1 MKNTA
6 AKEKIILFTCNW
18 HAFSSLEAA
27 GKENLGYSP
36 ALIPIRISCLGRI
49 TPGIILK
56 AFEGGAAGVCLV
68 GCPEGD
74 CRYQNG
80 NREAFGIYQES
91 KKLLGL
97 LGFNIDL
104 LQFHQNEAGDGE
116 SFQKQIE
123 QLLKYIQEDRKTR

>member
-6 AKEKIILFTCNW
+6 AKQKIILFTCNW

-36 ALIPIRISCLGRI
+36 AVIPIRISCLGRI

-68 GCPEGD
+68 GCPDGE
-74 CRYQNG
+74 CRYQTG
-80 NREAFGIYQES
+80 NREAYGIYQES
-91 KKLLGL
+91 KKLLEL
-97 LGFNIDL
+97 LGINKDF
-104 LQFHQNEAGDGE
+104 LQFHQTEAGDGE
-116 SFQKQIE
+116 NFQKQIE
-123 QLLKYIQEDRKTR
+123 QLVMLIQEDKKTR